1 MTATSAVS
9 GPARLRGRTVR
20 FLTQSAALSK
30 RAVVRLVRQP
40 SSWVPGIIFPLL
52 LMAVNASTMARIA
65 SLPGVLPPGTTLLM
79 FLLPA
84 AILQGVMF
92 GGINGGSEL
101 ATDIQTGF
109 FDRLVSAPVAR
120 QAILVG
126 RLGGAVTFGVF
137 QAVLFQLLVLPFGGD
152 VEGGPAGR
160 LVLVAVAAL
169 LSLGFG
175 AFAAGVAART
185 GEPEAVQGFFP
196 LVFISLF
203 LSSCFFPIA
212 LMSGWYKTVA
222 EYNPITWMVDGMR
235 YQVLEGFDWSEAAKS
250 LSVASVIAA
259 VTLVFAAAQIRYRVR
274 EAT

>member
-1 MTATSAVS
+1 M
-9 GPARLRGRTVR
+9 
-20 FLTQSAALSK
+20 
-30 RAVVRLVRQP
+30 RQP
-40 SSWVPGIIFPLL
+40 SSWVPGILFPLL
-52 LMAVNASTMARIA
+52 LLAVNSSTMARVA
-65 SLPGVLPPGTTLLM
+65 DLPGVLPPGTTLLM

-120 QAILVG
+120 SAILVG

-137 QAVLFQLLVLPFGGD
+137 QAVLFQLLVWPFGGD
-152 VEGGPAGR
+152 VEGGVPGR
-160 LVLVAVAAL
+160 LVLVAVAAV

-235 YQVLEGFDWSEAAKS
+235 HQVLVGFDLSEAALS
-250 LSVASVIAA
+250 LAVAGVIAVAALAFA
-259 VTLVFAAAQIRYRVR
+259 VAQLQHRVKG
-274 EAT
+274 AS